1 MRRTITVLLLA
12 GAVLLSSCGK
22 TADTQSDSESAQES
36 TENTDTLVSDSERS
50 IQSPETERSAG
61 EFSGKNGTA
70 EVTESDADE
79 NEGHITGVE
88 ISFDFSRM
96 STKASNQI
104 AAWIEDENGN
114 IVKTIYVSDFTGSRH
129 GYQKREDAVPHWVS
143 AAEPDALS
151 DEQIDAVSSATLQ
164 TGSQSFVWDLTDDD
178 GNAVPTGI
186 YMVKLEGTI
195 FWSSNVVYSGTVD
208 TQNDAPGEID
218 VREERSEPD
227 NTDNE
232 DMIQNVK
239 MTETGE

>member
-1 MRRTITVLLLA
+1 MRRTVAILLLA
-12 GAVLLSSCGK
+12 GAALLGSCGK
-22 TADTQSDSESAQES
+22 AADTQVTSESIQES
-36 TENTDTLVSDSERS
+36 TGNAETSVSDSEKS
-50 IQSPETERSAG
+50 SPVAEAEGVAEESSG
-61 EFSGKNGTA
+61 ENEA
-70 EVTESDADE
+70 AVEEESDKAD
-79 NEGHITGVE
+79 NEHHISGVE

-186 YMVKLEGTI
+186 YMVKLEGTL